1 MSCKTVHSCVALACV
16 TLAAPAAR
24 AELREKVFGLEI
36 TLVMPRFESGSP
48 TAFATTAL
56 GSRLSYAYGVTSE
69 IYVVGRGTFWHISD
83 AYIEGY
89 RAPAAQGSTVVGE
102 LRFRGEGYRIET
114 GAKWKFLDGYN
125 LAPYLEAYGGLQW
138 STYRNVDLRNGGT
151 SSAADVG
158 DFAEGS
164 ATVAA
169 GVSLDYRIANTLI
182 VGASTHWTRVFDD
195 LYRQDLTA
203 SLLVAYYWF

>member
-1 MSCKTVHSCVALACV
+1 MRSLILAGALL
-16 TLAAPAAR
+16 TAAPAAR
-24 AELREKVFGLEI
+24 AELREKVCGLEF

-48 TAFATTAL
+48 TAFATTAF

-69 IYVVGRGTFWHISD
+69 LYVVGRGTFWHISD
-83 AYIEGY
+83 SYIEGY

-114 GAKWKFLDGYN
+114 GAKWKFVDGHN
-125 LAPYLEAYGGLQW
+125 LAPHLEAYGGFQW
-138 STYRNVDLRNGGT
+138 STYRNVDMRNGGA
-151 SSAADVG
+151 SASTDVG

-164 ATVAA
+164 ATISA
-169 GVSLDYRIANTLI
+169 GVSLEYRIANTLI
-182 VGASTHWTRVFDD
+182 AGASTFWTRVFDD

-203 SLLVAYYWF
+203 SLLIAYYWF